1 MDKRYTV
8 YYRMLLIMGEKY
20 MNTKN
25 TTAQNLQKAIKDH
38 LVTVVNAQT
47 ECKDTDEVQ
56 TITAEQFVTDLD
68 FYMESGIFSDS
79 LDFKY
84 KITGKEFLQI
94 QVGHMSSFC
103 QHCITATLKL
113 CDGIMMEQVEKQ
125 LRETIFDILSA

>member
-1 MDKRYTV
+1 
-8 YYRMLLIMGEKY
+8 

-56 TITAEQFVTDLD
+56 TIIAEQFVTDLD

-94 QVGHMSSFC
+94 QVGYMSSFC
-103 QHCITATLKL
+103 QHCIIATLKV
-113 CDGIMMEQVEKQ
+113 CDGVTMEQVQKQ

>member
-56 TITAEQFVTDLD
+56 TITAET
-68 FYMESGIFSDS
+68 
-79 LDFKY
+79 
-84 KITGKEFLQI
+84 KIPSI
-94 QVGHMSSFC
+94 YSSFSPTNP
-103 QHCITATLKL
+103 CI
-113 CDGIMMEQVEKQ
+113 
-125 LRETIFDILSA
+125 ILSTSNT

>member
-1 MDKRYTV
+1 
-8 YYRMLLIMGEKY
+8 MGS
-20 MNTKN
+20 TRP
-25 TTAQNLQKAIKDH
+25 TTAKNLQKAIKNH

-94 QVGHMSSFC
+94 QIGYMSSFC

-113 CDGIMMEQVEKQ
+113 CDGITMEQVEKQ